1 MLKRIL
7 LCTTHHSAPTTTK
20 SFTHAPL
27 KKHSIDRA
35 FLALAVMILLCLS
48 AFAQQNS
55 TTAEYSLTLIV
66 DMNKAPEG
74 DNPYFFEP
82 GPLPVVDP
90 AFSDDLNMVL
100 NQANSGNVGQDSAS
114 GDSGSGTG
122 SSAPERDE
130 PGQSIF
136 GPTGD
141 LAEKAIQF
149 GIDQVANLIGN
160 VVGPHFNLPC

>member
-1 MLKRIL
+1 
-7 LCTTHHSAPTTTK
+7 
-20 SFTHAPL
+20 
-27 KKHSIDRA
+27 
-35 FLALAVMILLCLS
+35 
-48 AFAQQNS
+48 
-55 TTAEYSLTLIV
+55 
-66 DMNKAPEG
+66 
-74 DNPYFFEP
+74 
-82 GPLPVVDP
+82 
-90 AFSDDLNMVL
+90 SDDLNMVL
-100 NQANSGNVGQDSAS
+100 NQANSGNVGQVSAS

-160 VVGPHFNLPC
+160 VVGPHFNLPCAIACATSGGGSAPRAGSHPIGPQLPGAGEAFGPHDLVLGLDPDGPVRQLKTFQLEVGGGGGNRIVQIWNGMRDGEV